1 MNTSPNNSLLCPGCR
16 KLISRDEPTCPY
28 CGMTRPGSKLKAN
41 WWTQGLQSPESL
53 IKAIVYANVG
63 FYILS
68 LLLDPRGFRLSMNP
82 MAFLSPSSE
91 SLLLLGA
98 TGDIPISGH
107 RSARLI
113 AELKLLDLS
122 NSSYIIFLMRWCT
135 LISANYLHGSLL
147 HIVFNML
154 VLRQIGLLAI
164 REFGTHRMLIIYTLS
179 GAGGFWVSYVA
190 GVPFTIGASAA
201 VCGLIGAVLYF
212 GKSRGGVYGN
222 LVYRQIGGWAVGLL
236 IIGFL
241 PGINNWG
248 HGGGFLF
255 GLLLAYLLGYQEKRP
270 ERFGHKAVAG
280 ICALAT
286 LIVLSGS
293 ALFGAYYTYLG

>member
-1 MNTSPNNSLLCPGCR
+1 MNTNPNNSLLCPGCR
-16 KLISRDEPTCPY
+16 KLISRDEPACPY
-28 CGMTRPGSKLKAN
+28 CGMTRPGSRLKAN
-41 WWTQGLQSPESL
+41 WWTQGLQSPEHL
-53 IKAIVYANVG
+53 IKAILYANVG
-63 FYILS
+63 FYILA
-68 LLLDPRGFRLSMNP
+68 LVLDPRGFRLSMNP
-82 MAFLSPSSE
+82 MEFLSPSSNA
-91 SLLLLGA
+91 LFILGA
-98 TGDIPISGH
+98 TGRYPIDQIWPGMTGIPG
-107 RSARLI
+107 LGW
-113 AELKLLDLS
+113 LTLL
-122 NSSYIIFLMRWCT
+122 T
-135 LISANYLHGSLL
+135 ANYLHGSLL

-179 GAGGFWVSYVA
+179 GAGGFWVSYIA

-222 LVYRQIGGWAVGLL
+222 LVYRQIGGWALGLL

-270 ERFGHKAVAG
+270 ERFGHKAAAG
-280 ICALAT
+280 ISALVT

-293 ALFGAYYTYLG
+293 ALFGVYYTYLG

>member
-16 KLISRDEPTCPY
+16 KLISRDEPACPY
-28 CGMTRPGSKLKAN
+28 CGMPRPGSRLKAN
-41 WWTQGLQSPESL
+41 WWTQGLQSPEHL
-53 IKAIVYANVG
+53 IKAIVYANAG
-63 FYILS
+63 FYLLA

-82 MAFLSPSSE
+82 MEFLSPASNA
-91 SLLLLGA
+91 LFILGA
-98 TGDIPISGH
+98 TGRYPIDQIWPGITGIPGMGW
-107 RSARLI
+107 LT
-113 AELKLLDLS
+113 LL
-122 NSSYIIFLMRWCT
+122 T
-135 LISANYLHGSLL
+135 ANYLHGSLL
-147 HIVFNML
+147 HILFNML

-255 GLLLAYLLGYQEKRP
+255 GLLLAYLLGYQERRP

-280 ICALAT
+280 ICALVT

-293 ALFGAYYTYLG
+293 ALFGVFYTYLG